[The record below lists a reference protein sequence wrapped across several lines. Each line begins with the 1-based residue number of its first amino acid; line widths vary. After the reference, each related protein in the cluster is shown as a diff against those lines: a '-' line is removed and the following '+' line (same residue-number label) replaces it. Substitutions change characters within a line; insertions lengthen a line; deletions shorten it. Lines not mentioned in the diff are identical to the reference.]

1 MKVNISVT
9 SIGVFLVVV
18 SIIILTLRGVS
29 VFRILT
35 QHISSPPPSLKEGF
49 QDGDSDL
56 ILTTCPA
63 DTKSFVDNGGRTVCC
78 DGEIHGGV
86 CKGSAICS
94 LSESMGNMPTCGQ
107 WLGAHLAEKG
117 KNRCP
122 PSMPNYFESP
132 TGGGCTAGARKS
144 DGSGATEG
152 SAACKLYKTQQ
163 EDYIHMDSC
172 TNQKT
177 LEETQCF
184 NNSVPSS
191 KALHGLAGAPPC
203 VNCKYTDPVTQAPVS
218 CIHDKSYLNSMKLF
232 FKDPQEFSSWKDGT
246 NNWPAQTKLG
256 FCSVVQKLNIDKTI
270 QLSDV
275 ASVQLFK

>member
-9 SIGVFLVVV
+9 SIGVFLVLAA
-18 SIIILTLRGVS
+18 IIILTLRGVS
-29 VFRILT
+29 VFGILT
-35 QHISSPPPSLKEGF
+35 ESISLKEGF
-49 QDGDSDL
+49 QGDDDL

-94 LSESMGNMPTCGQ
+94 LSESVGNMPTCGQ
-107 WLGAHLAEKG
+107 WLGAYLAEKG

-132 TGGGCTAGARKS
+132 TGGGCAAGARNS
-144 DGSGATEG
+144 TGTGAVG
-152 SAACKLYKTQQ
+152 PLCKLYKTQE
-163 EDYIHMDSC
+163 EDNKKLDSC
-172 TNQKT
+172 TNQKM
-177 LEETQCF
+177 LEETKCFTNSIIANKSLHEQWNELPPFVQC
-184 NNSVPSS
+184 N
-191 KALHGLAGAPPC
+191 
-203 VNCKYTDPVTQAPVS
+203 YTDPVTQMPIS
-218 CIHDKSYLNSMKLF
+218 CTDNKSWLNSIKF
-232 FKDPQEFSSWKDGT
+232 HFKDPQQFSDLKDRANSWPPQSKM
-246 NNWPAQTKLG
+246 Q

-275 ASVQLFK
+275 ASLQLFK